1 MGERVLRGRS
11 KKQAIDSGINGL
23 KGKPA
28 CSVRIG
34 PRPCSAGK
42 RKLGRLAEGWLPASR
57 EAVAPSQ
64 QTNEMPLGLFPP
76 ARAVTRLRWRA
87 PRRAT
92 LLSTPRSAVHRM
104 IKVPETWL
112 PTNLQ
117 SESCKLPSRAPS
129 HTQQPRPGIKS
140 KVSTT
145 ALHELRALLAVAMGT
160 VNYRHHDNLQ
170 DGSGDSVQRFPHL
183 AGRHSN
189 WTP

>member
-28 CSVRIG
+28 CSVCIG

-117 SESCKLPSRAPS
+117 SKSCKPPSRLH
-129 HTQQPRPGIKS
+129 HTHNNRPGIKKQGFDYCVAPACS
-140 KVSTT
+140 
-145 ALHELRALLAVAMGT
+145 LLAVAMGT